1 MPAQEI
7 GGETFPSLSLMHPS
21 DIFLCMCVLI
31 VRLFCPC
38 SCILYDFWQSCVFC
52 GIFLEFQGQLYI
64 NPLIH
69 CVKKYI
75 LSHPSYTFLCH
86 WLPLKPHIL
95 ILRPIDH
102 KKIFFTFFFLLCHV
116 EHHEISE
123 FHIFHE
129 IVLLLH

>member
-7 GGETFPSLSLMHPS
+7 GGETFPSLSLVHPS

-69 CVKKYI
+69 CVKKI
-75 LSHPSYTFLCH
+75 V
-86 WLPLKPHIL
+86 PLASL
-95 ILRPIDH
+95 I
-102 KKIFFTFFFLLCHV
+102 
-116 EHHEISE
+116 
-123 FHIFHE
+123 HIFVPLTSIKNTHFDP
-129 IVLLLH
+129 VANRP